1 MKKKKTEEEQ
11 STDDAPKTLLH
22 ELCRGL
28 IDLVSL
34 LGKIDEGFKE
44 YKGKFRVKGLG
55 NGARGTHG
63 SSMRSG
69 RGGRRPRVRP
79 IDNIRS
85 IGEAALVVDD
95 KPFGNVR
102 TREAGPV
109 ADVLIKPLVDVFDG
123 DSEIII
129 TAELPG
135 VLEAEIVT
143 AFDDSLLI
151 ITTNGEKQYA
161 TEIMLPEAVSVSSLT
176 QSYNNGMLE
185 LRVKKAALG
194 IGGKENDG

>member
-1 MKKKKTEEEQ
+1 
-11 STDDAPKTLLH
+11 
-22 ELCRGL
+22 
-28 IDLVSL
+28 
-34 LGKIDEGFKE
+34 
-44 YKGKFRVKGLG
+44 
-55 NGARGTHG
+55 
-63 SSMRSG
+63 
-69 RGGRRPRVRP
+69 
-79 IDNIRS
+79 
-85 IGEAALVVDD
+85 VD
-95 KPFGNVR
+95 
-102 TREAGPV
+102 
-109 ADVLIKPLVDVFDG
+109 DVLIKPLVDVFDG

-185 LRVKKAALG
+185 LRVKKTALG